1 MDPYQKPLHT
11 DIYLAMRPLTG
22 TMMPRTANAI
32 SILST
37 FLLSVIGGFTIGTIF
52 ISPVLPDLLRD
63 LSPMAIAII
72 KVLLSTVVLGGIVG
86 TMIGGIF
93 LWRREVGYDYEDLEA
108 NRSSSSIPSPAHPY
122 DDYDYF
128 FTCDPDPYAF
138 SPYQQYNIH
147 EHNTS
152 HDDRSSN
159 PDGSVS
165 HQSPDRAPSDI
176 SYDSDPYTSD
186 LYDDGYETDS
196 DSSLPSPLHP
206 MPVPLYSKPLDVVPA
221 IPRGRNAPITLHSR
235 DWRQ

>member
-1 MDPYQKPLHT
+1 
-11 DIYLAMRPLTG
+11 MRPLTG
-22 TMMPRTANAI
+22 TMMPWRANAI

-37 FLLSVIGGFTIGTIF
+37 FLLSVIGGITIGTIF
-52 ISPVLPDLLRD
+52 ISPVLPDLLGD

-72 KVLLSTVVLGGIVG
+72 KVLLSTVVFGGIVG

-93 LWRREVGYDYEDLEA
+93 LWRREAGYDYEDLEA
-108 NRSSSSIPSPAHPY
+108 NCSSSSIPSPAHPY
-122 DDYDYF
+122 DDYDYS

-138 SPYQQYNIH
+138 SPYQQYNTH
-147 EHNTS
+147 EVHSYQHNTS

-186 LYDDGYETDS
+186 LYDDGYEADS
-196 DSSLPSPLHP
+196 DSSLPSPP
-206 MPVPLYSKPLDVVPA
+206 TPNARAPLLQTTVRSPRYS
-221 IPRGRNAPITLHSR
+221 
-235 DWRQ
+235 